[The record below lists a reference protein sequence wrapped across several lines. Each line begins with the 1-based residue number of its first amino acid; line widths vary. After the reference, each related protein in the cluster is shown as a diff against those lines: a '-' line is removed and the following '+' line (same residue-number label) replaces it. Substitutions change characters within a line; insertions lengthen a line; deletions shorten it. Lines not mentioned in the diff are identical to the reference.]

1 MTPGNRADF
10 LINIPRGGKGKYK
23 LVKDRYP
30 ADATDPNSG
39 IPAGGSVGSET
50 SYCFLSKCTSRPST
64 RSCLP

>member
-39 IPAGGSVGSET
+39 IPAGDLSARNKLLL
-50 SYCFLSKCTSRPST
+50 LSKCTGRPST